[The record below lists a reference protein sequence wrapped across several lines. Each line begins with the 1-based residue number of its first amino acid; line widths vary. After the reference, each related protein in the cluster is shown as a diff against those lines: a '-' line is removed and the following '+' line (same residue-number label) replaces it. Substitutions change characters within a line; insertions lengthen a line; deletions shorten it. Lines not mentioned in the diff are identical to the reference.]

1 MVGSTTSG
9 GEQESAE
16 TVPSLLARTMA
27 SIVSSSQ
34 ETVVATDVHGVATW
48 ANAAAGQLGW
58 RPEEL
63 VGRHLSVLVPE
74 EVRPQLQRR
83 MTETL
88 AGAQAEP
95 LVCLCRARDGRPVE
109 LALRTGP
116 VRDGHGQVA
125 GMFCVVQDRTGQ
137 HELQRDVDRQ
147 AAQLRA
153 RYEQASTAQS
163 LLDMAGNHLSMNDAY
178 CGLLGWPREELL
190 GRPVVELAHPSDL
203 GEAEATL
210 AGLQSGA
217 GVSATFEAML
227 RHSDGHAVPVLVDVT
242 VLRDPDDAP
251 DGMAC
256 FVRDLTAVREA
267 EGRLARQEA
276 LFKALN
282 RRASDV
288 ALVHDAE
295 TNIVFVSPSV
305 TELFDYQLEDVMGA
319 LGTDLVHPD
328 DVAAVEE
335 AIAQVLSRPDGVE
348 RLTIRIKDGRGH
360 WRWVEDTVTNCLSD
374 PDIGGLVANLRDVTA
389 EVQAQEELRRSEARY
404 RAIAETAQ
412 EGIAV
417 IDPEGRVLFANQK
430 LAEILGLTLEATYA
444 RDARTLF
451 EAQLDPDGQARHHW
465 RTLTGPE
472 SFEIGYPHPD
482 GARHLL
488 SISSAPLPLPE
499 SGDVGS
505 LAMVSDVTEAR
516 RAEREL
522 RRQALHDALTDLPNR
537 ALLSDRLDM
546 AVKRRERTGAGAV
559 ALLFLDLDQF
569 KLINDSRGHDVGD
582 ELLVEIGSRLQQ
594 AIRPGDTVA
603 RFGGDEFAVLCE
615 NVDEREAR
623 QVAERLRAALGEPVQ
638 LRGHRVYVDAS
649 IGIALSPPHDA
660 EALLRFADTAM
671 YRAKSEG
678 RGRIR
683 VFDSTLATGADRK
696 LIVMSALREAL
707 DKNSLHLHYQPIVD
721 IRSGALRGVEALLRW
736 TDDRLGQVSPVEVV
750 AAAESMG
757 MQFALDE
764 WVLRSACEEIAN
776 VRPGSVPPDA
786 YLSVNVSAGN
796 IGAMPLD
803 ELVLRTVDATGWPAQ
818 RLTLEVTESAIMAD
832 AESAVTLL
840 TRLRELGV
848 AIAVDDFGT
857 GYSSLAYLKRL
868 PVSVLKIDRSFV
880 DQVTVD
886 PDSLA
891 IATSIVDL
899 SRALGLRTVAE
910 GIETPEQAAVML
922 GLGCRNGQ
930 GYLWSPAVPVED
942 LGRFGR

>member
-9 GEQESAE
+9 GEQERADPASAP
-16 TVPSLLARTMA
+16 TTQIPA
-27 SIVSSSQ
+27 
-34 ETVVATDVHGVATW
+34 
-48 ANAAAGQLGW
+48 
-58 RPEEL
+58 
-63 VGRHLSVLVPE
+63 
-74 EVRPQLQRR
+74 
-83 MTETL
+83 
-88 AGAQAEP
+88 
-95 LVCLCRARDGRPVE
+95 
-109 LALRTGP
+109 
-116 VRDGHGQVA
+116 
-125 GMFCVVQDRTGQ
+125 
-137 HELQRDVDRQ
+137 ELQQDVDRQ

-163 LLDMAGNHLSMNDAY
+163 LLDMGGNHVSVNDAY
-178 CGLLGWPREELL
+178 CDLLGWPREELL
-190 GRPVVELAHPSDL
+190 GRPLAELAHACDL
-203 GEAEATL
+203 RDMEATL
-210 AGLQSGA
+210 AGLRSGA
-217 GVSATFEAML
+217 QVSASFEAML
-227 RHSDGHAVPVLVDVT
+227 RQRDGHAVPVLVDVT

-267 EGRLARQEA
+267 EDRLARQEA
-276 LFKALN
+276 LFQALN

-295 TNIVFVSPSV
+295 TNIVYVSPSV
-305 TELFDYQLEDVMGA
+305 TEIFDYDRE
-319 LGTDLVHPD
+319 DLVGVTGAALIHPD
-328 DVAAVEE
+328 DLPTVKAGIERALR
-335 AIAQVLSRPDGVE
+335 QQDGVE
-348 RLTIRIKDGRGH
+348 RFTVRVKDGRGR
-360 WRWVEDTVTNCLSD
+360 WRWVEETLTNCLSD
-374 PDIGGLVANLRDVTA
+374 PDIGGLVANLRDVA
-389 EVQAQEELRRSEARY
+389 AQVQAQEELRRSEARY

-417 IDPEGRVLFANQK
+417 IDPEGGVLFANQK
-430 LAEILGLTLEATYA
+430 LAEILGLSLEATYA
-444 RDARTLF
+444 HDARTLF
-451 EAQLDPDGQARHHW
+451 EAQVDADAEPWHGGRA
-465 RTLTGPE
+465 LTGPE
-472 SFEIGYPHPD
+472 TFEIGYHHPD

-488 SISSAPLPLPE
+488 SISAAPFPLPE
-499 SGDVGS
+499 SGDVG
-505 LAMVSDVTEAR
+505 LLTMVSDVTEAR

-546 AVKRRERTGAGAV
+546 AIRRRERMETGSV
-559 ALLFLDLDQF
+559 ALIFLDLDQF
-569 KLINDSRGHDVGD
+569 KLVNDSRGHDAGD
-582 ELLVEIGSRLQQ
+582 ELLVEIGSRLQR

-615 NVDEREAR
+615 DVDEQAAR
-623 QVAERLRAALGEPVQ
+623 QVAERLRAALGEPVEI
-638 LRGHRVYVDAS
+638 RGHRVYVDAS
-649 IGIALSPPHDA
+649 IGIALSPPHEPDT
-660 EALLRFADTAM
+660 LLRFADTAM

-696 LIVMSALREAL
+696 LMVMSALHEAL

-721 IRSGALRGVEALLRW
+721 IRTGALRGVEALLRW
-736 TDDRLGQVSPVEVV
+736 TDDRLGEVSPVEVV

-757 MQFALDE
+757 MLFALDE
-764 WVLRSACEEIAN
+764 WVLRKASEELAQA
-776 VRPGSVPPDA
+776 RPGAIPADA

-803 ELVLRTVDATGWPAQ
+803 DLVVRTVEATGWPAH
-818 RLTLEVTESAIMAD
+818 RLVLEVTESAIMAD
-832 AESAVTLL
+832 AESAVRLL

-910 GIETPEQAAVML
+910 GIETPDQAAAML
-922 GLGCRNGQ
+922 RLGCTNGQ

-942 LGRFGR
+942 LGCFGR